1 MNHTQIKNTNDLRKH
16 LIYAIEE
23 GNYTNLEVLFNA
35 YDSHIGVF
43 ILLELILLRKL
54 LRNRKIY
61 HLVSYRAL
69 VEINDLIDDKMIN
82 QKLGFI

>member
-1 MNHTQIKNTNDLRKH
+1 MDHTQIKNTNDLRKH

-23 GNYTNLEVLFNA
+23 GNYVNLEELFNT
-35 YDSHIGVF
+35 YGSYIGVF

-54 LRNRKIY
+54 LKNWKIY

-69 VEINDLIDDKMIN
+69 VMIDTLIDDQAIN